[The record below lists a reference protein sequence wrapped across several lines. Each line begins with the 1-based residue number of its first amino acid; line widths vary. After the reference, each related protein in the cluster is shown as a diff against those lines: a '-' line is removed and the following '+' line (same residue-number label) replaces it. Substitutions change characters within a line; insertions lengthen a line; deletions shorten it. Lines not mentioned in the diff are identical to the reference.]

1 MAGRHFKNNAPFT
14 DSSEKPEAI
23 SEDPDNA
30 KWISMKLLIVD
41 ESEEV
46 RDWVSEIIAD
56 GYRLQAVELAKTL
69 RKAATILRSINPDIV
84 ILDVHLPDGCGT
96 DFLSDIR
103 SMQPQA
109 RTIVLTN
116 HSHVYYQLKAHRA
129 GADYFFDKS
138 IGPMMLKTVLE
149 HLGRQHAQ
157 RASRGIT
164 CLTGYP
170 ECSQ

>member
-1 MAGRHFKNNAPFT
+1 MR
-14 DSSEKPEAI
+14 
-23 SEDPDNA
+23 
-30 KWISMKLLIVD
+30 LLIVD

-69 RKAATILRSINPDIV
+69 RKAATILRLINPDIV

-96 DFLSDIR
+96 DFLAYIR

-116 HSHVYYQLKAHRA
+116 HSHAYYQLKAQRA

-138 IGPMMLKTVLE
+138 IGPKILKTILE
-149 HLGRQHAQ
+149 NLGRQHAQ
-157 RASRGIT
+157 RASREIT
-164 CLTGYP
+164 CLAGGP

>member
-1 MAGRHFKNNAPFT
+1 
-14 DSSEKPEAI
+14 
-23 SEDPDNA
+23 
-30 KWISMKLLIVD
+30 MKLLIID

-46 RDWVSEIIAD
+46 RNWVSEIIAD
-56 GYRLQAVELAKTL
+56 GYRLQAVEQAKTL

-96 DFLSDIR
+96 DFLADIR

-116 HSHVYYQLKAHRA
+116 HSHVYYQLKAQRA

-138 IGPMMLKTVLE
+138 IGPKMLKTVLE
-149 HLGRQHAQ
+149 NLRRRHTLKSLPENNAPDGR
-157 RASRGIT
+157 S
-164 CLTGYP
+164 
-170 ECSQ
+170 